1 MRLIDFFFA
10 LRPLV
15 FVPAWSFFILGYG
28 LGWDPDT
35 HSAPFPWLRF
45 LSMSLI
51 LAGVHL
57 VNQIADF
64 EADRLNGKGF
74 FLQRGIFSRR
84 LYAAVAGVCYVLG
97 LGIAWA
103 RSESPVLLVATAALG
118 LTYSIPPLRLSAR
131 PGFDLLANACGYGAL
146 ALLLGAGN
154 MASFAAPWV
163 FRLACCVLAVGAV
176 FLHTTLLDLE
186 GDRRTGKKTSG
197 LALGA
202 ARTRRVAALLA
213 LAGAAAATR
222 THAPVLLSASTALV
236 ILTAAAAAW
245 PGRVSSRTVCVA
257 GTGLFALAA
266 GVCVPLFPA
275 GVALLVVITRLF
287 YKRRFALA
295 YPAL

>member
-1 MRLIDFFFA
+1 VRLIDFFFA

-28 LGWDPDT
+28 LGQDAHSDT
-35 HSAPFPWLRF
+35 PPFPWLRF
-45 LSMSLI
+45 LLLSLI

-64 EADRLNGKGF
+64 EADRVNGKGF

-84 LYAAVAGVCYVLG
+84 LYAGVAGVCLVLG

-103 RSESPVLLVATAALG
+103 RSESPGLLAATAALG
-118 LTYSIPPLRLSAR
+118 LAYSFPPLRLSAR
-131 PGFDLLANACGYGAL
+131 PGFDLLANAFGYGAL

-154 MASFAAPWV
+154 TTSFAAPWELRV
-163 FRLACCVLAVGAV
+163 ACCTLAVGAV
-176 FLHTTLLDLE
+176 FLHTTLLDLD
-186 GDRRTGKKTSG
+186 GDRRTGKTTSG

-202 ARTRRVAALLA
+202 ARTRPAAALLA
-213 LAGAAAATR
+213 LAGTVAAARAGAPVLLFAGAALALLTAAAATR
-222 THAPVLLSASTALV
+222 PD
-236 ILTAAAAAW
+236 
-245 PGRVSSRTVCVA
+245 RVSSRTICVA

-266 GVCVPLFPA
+266 GACIPLFPA
-275 GVALLVVITRLF
+275 CVALLVVITRLF